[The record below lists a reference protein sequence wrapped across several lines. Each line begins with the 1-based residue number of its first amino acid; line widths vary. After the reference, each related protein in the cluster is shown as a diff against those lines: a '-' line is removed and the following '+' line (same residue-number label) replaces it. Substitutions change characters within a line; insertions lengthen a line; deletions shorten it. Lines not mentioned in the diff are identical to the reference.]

1 MAYEEKV
8 ADRLRRALGPQKGL
22 IERKLFGG
30 ITFMLRGNMCC
41 GVVGD
46 RICLRLGNE
55 GATKALRELHTAPM
69 DFTGKLISTMVYLE
83 PAGYQSG
90 AALKKW
96 VERAIKFSATLPAK

>member
-30 ITFMLRGNMCC
+30 IAFMLRGNMCC

-55 GATKALRELHTAPM
+55 GTTKALGEHHTSPM
-69 DFTGKLISTMVYLE
+69 DFTGKPISTMVYLE